1 MAINQ
6 IYFYMKTDKANVM
19 DIYEIKDLQAVL
31 EGKGF
36 QSIILNSEKEVKDF
50 INNNIPDER
59 LVGLGDSITNCKLNI
74 RNILAAKGS
83 KIFYS
88 WDGSENYNRSLD
100 TFERPPRPDYY
111 LSRINAVTTAGEL
124 LMKDYSKQAAE
135 EGLFPR
141 QIFAFAGS
149 NRITSKFRNND
160 SVNKYPVFSK
170 KPEDAEFIVALL
182 PFLTY

>member
-1 MAINQ
+1 
-6 IYFYMKTDKANVM
+6 MKTDKTMAQ
-19 DIYEIKDLQAVL
+19 DKFEIKELQVVL
-31 EGKGF
+31 EEKGF
-36 QSIILNSEKEVKDF
+36 RSVVLNSEKEVKDF
-50 INNNIPDER
+50 INDNIPDER

-88 WDGSENYNRSLD
+88 WDGSENYNRSMD

-111 LSRINAVTTAGEL
+111 LSRINAITTSGEL

-135 EGLFPR
+135 EGLYPK
-141 QIFAFAGS
+141 QIFAFAGM
-149 NRITSKFRNND
+149 NRLTNKLRDND
-160 SVNKYPVFSK
+160 SVHKYPVFSQ
-170 KPEDAEFIVALL
+170 KPDDTEFTVALL